1 MLNKEGGPKQGLLVD
16 SRYYNF
22 VMARKI
28 LFFITFFSR
37 YLVKIYSYTK
47 KKQFSK
53 SKTANK
59 VYWRYLQWA
68 EHREKLAYLFTVRFK
83 RYYSRRREYMFI
95 LALNKFLWNEVLF
108 PLQNEKVRKVSHSY
122 GNVESFDFRVFLMM
136 VEIFHRV
143 IISTAM
149 NYNSTYS
156 IYPIWKFN
164 TLNVRIKKVYYLL
177 LRYYYTIYKQPSYFY
192 KCLGLFHR

>member
-53 SKTANK
+53 SKSVNK
-59 VYWRYLQWA
+59 
-68 EHREKLAYLFTVRFK
+68 AY
-83 RYYSRRREYMFI
+83 
-95 LALNKFLWNEVLF
+95 
-108 PLQNEKVRKVSHSY
+108 
-122 GNVESFDFRVFLMM
+122 
-136 VEIFHRV
+136 
-143 IISTAM
+143 
-149 NYNSTYS
+149 
-156 IYPIWKFN
+156 
-164 TLNVRIKKVYYLL
+164 
-177 LRYYYTIYKQPSYFY
+177 
-192 KCLGLFHR
+192 